1 MRALIPVI
9 GLVLLGACVADA
21 DDEMPQ
27 QAELYSVLYYADWCP
42 SCKVLDPA
50 LDRAKNSA
58 DLNNAPV
65 LFVRLDLTNKKTK
78 AQAALLA
85 NALGIGEHLA
95 ANDGKTG
102 YAVLI
107 DPETKAA
114 KGTLNKSMSDEA
126 IAMAIKAGIAF

>member
-1 MRALIPVI
+1 MKALFTVI
-9 GLVLLGACVADA
+9 GLAVLSACAADA
-21 DDEMPQ
+21 GDEMPQ
-27 QAELYSVLYYADWCP
+27 EAELYAVLYYADWCP

-50 LDRAKNSA
+50 LERAKNSA

-78 AQAALLA
+78 AQSALLA
-85 NALGIGEHLA
+85 DALGISEHLA
-95 ANDGKTG
+95 ANGGKTG

-107 DPETKAA
+107 DADTGDA
-114 KGTLNKSMSDEA
+114 KGTLTKTMSDDA